1 MARLPYIEDATAD
14 SIKDLAGRISAQ
26 RGGNLPNLFRM
37 LLHSPDVAA
46 GWFDF
51 LSSIRKES
59 VLDAR
64 TREFVILYAAI
75 LLRADYPQN
84 DHVPIALKEGI
95 TQEEID
101 ALAAWRSSHV
111 FDMRDKA
118 LLAYVEESSE
128 NVQIPDDVFEALR
141 HHYGDREVVEI
152 TVLIGAYHLVA
163 RFLEALQ
170 IDLEPS

>member
-1 MARLPYIEDATAD
+1 MARLPYIDDETHEDV
-14 SIKDLAGRISAQ
+14 KDLAERISAQ

-51 LSSIRKES
+51 LTSVRKASI
-59 VLDAR
+59 LDAR

-75 LLRADYPQN
+75 LLRAAYPHN

-95 TQEEID
+95 TQEEIN
-101 ALAAWRSSHV
+101 AIATWRSSNV

-118 LLAYVEESSE
+118 LFAYVEESSE
-128 NVQIPDDVFEALR
+128 NVQVPDDVFESLR
-141 HHYGDREVVEI
+141 HHYSDREVVEI

>member
-1 MARLPYIEDATAD
+1 MARLSYIDDAAKK
-14 SIKDLAGRISAQ
+14 SVKELAERISAQ
-26 RGGNLPNLFRM
+26 RNGNLPNLFRM
-37 LLHSPDVAA
+37 LLHSPNVAA

-59 VLDAR
+59 ILDGR
-64 TREFVILYAAI
+64 TREFVIIYVAM
-75 LLRADYPQN
+75 LLRADYPIN
-84 DHVPIALKEGI
+84 DHIPIALKEGI
-95 TQEEID
+95 TQDEMD
-101 ALAAWRSSHV
+101 ALESWHTSSL
-111 FDMRDKA
+111 FDQRDRA

-128 NVQIPDDVFEALR
+128 NVQVPDDVFEDLR
-141 HHYGDREVVEI
+141 RQYSDREVIEI